1 MASKVK
7 RKQSSKSANAIISHG
22 FSQLGWLTLASFLLG
37 LLLLGGSFYVLFIS
51 DPELPLESW
60 FIELFIGAASLIL
73 AGVLSALFVNSLG
86 RRTERLAKVAIDQEL
101 HQHRMSGRRARAL
114 QQMASTMSATLS
126 FERVMEVA
134 LQVCSVALDEMGVPS
149 NTLVGGVFLYDR
161 QRQLSPVASRRF
173 ANRDQYRVVDDK
185 EGIIGQALKD
195 AEPVTTIAPSQ
206 DSQLRHFTAFQ
217 GCQSAVAIP
226 LRVGFQI
233 FGVML
238 FGTEVSVQ
246 FNEDHLRLFDAVSD
260 QAVIALQNAQL
271 FQDLA
276 GEKQRIIDA
285 DEDARK
291 ELARNL
297 HDGPTQSVAAIA
309 MHINFIRSL
318 LIKNPRQALEELEK
332 VERLAKDTSKEIRG
346 MLFTLRPL
354 ILESDGLAAAIE
366 TLMDKLRENDKMNVR
381 LLGADAADLISG
393 QAQGITFSIIEEAI
407 GNARKYSDAKLVEV
421 KLWKEDDLFVAQI
434 EDDGVGFDV
443 ENVVSNYSSRGSLG
457 LVNMRER
464 AARID
469 GSLKIESEPGQ
480 GTVITLIIPLDKHG
494 NQRSPNGAGAA

>member
-1 MASKVK
+1 
-7 RKQSSKSANAIISHG
+7 
-22 FSQLGWLTLASFLLG
+22 
-37 LLLLGGSFYVLFIS
+37 
-51 DPELPLESW
+51 
-60 FIELFIGAASLIL
+60 
-73 AGVLSALFVNSLG
+73 
-86 RRTERLAKVAIDQEL
+86 
-101 HQHRMSGRRARAL
+101 
-114 QQMASTMSATLS
+114 
-126 FERVMEVA
+126 
-134 LQVCSVALDEMGVPS
+134 
-149 NTLVGGVFLYDR
+149 
-161 QRQLSPVASRRF
+161 
-173 ANRDQYRVVDDK
+173 
-185 EGIIGQALKD
+185 
-195 AEPVTTIAPSQ
+195 
-206 DSQLRHFTAFQ
+206 
-217 GCQSAVAIP
+217 
-226 LRVGFQI
+226 
-233 FGVML
+233 
-238 FGTEVSVQ
+238 
-246 FNEDHLRLFDAVSD
+246 
-260 QAVIALQNAQL
+260 
-271 FQDLA
+271 
-276 GEKQRIIDA
+276 
-285 DEDARK
+285 
-291 ELARNL
+291 
-297 HDGPTQSVAAIA
+297 VAAIA